1 MGVKASGEL
10 VSVLFLLAHVKYG
23 PYDDDLYLCY
33 WKDKNWRNES
43 FDNVCVARR
52 RRMGP
57 GAHTHSYGFPS
68 STPEYRRAYYN
79 ANKDKFKANQ
89 LRWRLKSKTR
99 IEALEAEL
107 REAKLLLAGVTPADP
122 DLEREFMDNL
132 FAPRNAERA
141 SPSTPLIA
149 PFDETEAERAFV
161 ASLTQPVPT
170 DGDSNAS

>member
-1 MGVKASGEL
+1 M
-10 VSVLFLLAHVKYG
+10 
-23 PYDDDLYLCY
+23 DDG
-33 WKDKNWRNES
+33 N
-43 FDNVCVARR
+43 
-52 RRMGP
+52 
-57 GAHTHSYGFPS
+57 PS

-149 PFDETEAERAFV
+149 PFDETKAERAFV